1 MPGLLG
7 LGVGRGR
14 LVVDGET
21 LRSLLDVARTRGLV
35 IGLRE
40 VCFIVQQLAEGL
52 PRAHGAHAGHRALQ
66 PSQVW
71 LSPGGEVRLVEPGG
85 TFRNE
90 PAYLSPEQARG
101 LPVDGRGDVF
111 RLGLMLYELLARRPL
126 FEGTQ
131 AELVRRIGSF
141 DERRLEPVPGCPP
154 SLWAVLVRALA
165 AAPEARFPS
174 VRALA
179 DALRHFLQER
189 ELGVERRDLAQ
200 LFARA
205 FPERRPLAPPVL
217 HPVAPASPVK
227 VTAPPSTEPYLM
239 VPPPPP
245 EDACEEGP
253 VGRRPRTSERP
264 GHARLMDWHAR
275 LLDEALGLIGDS
287 AALAPLLVRLT
298 RRCVERLGGSD
309 EEESLALTAARA
321 LALAARLEESRRFVL
336 PTLARV
342 RSLVGAEFP
351 EVGELLSTVLLAGR
365 DSGPPAGCAA
375 KALLCAAT
383 FVVQVQSAEPGAAE
397 SARALLALRQ
407 DRRIAP
413 AALEALAAE
422 LGAGT
427 TPPCSAAA
435 GVAV

>member
-1 MPGLLG
+1 M
-7 LGVGRGR
+7 
-14 LVVDGET
+14 DGET
-21 LRSLLDVARTRGLV
+21 LRSLLEVARTRGLV

-52 PRAHGAHAGHRALQ
+52 ARAQGAQVGHRALQ
-66 PSQVW
+66 PSQVRI
-71 LSPGGEVRLVEPGG
+71 SHGGEVKLAEPGG
-85 TFRNE
+85 TFRHE

-101 LPVDGRGDVF
+101 LPADGRGDVF
-111 RLGLMLYELLARRPL
+111 RLGLILYELLARRPL

-131 AELVRRIGSF
+131 SELVRRIGAF
-141 DERRLEPVPGCPP
+141 DERGLEPVPGCPP

-174 VRALA
+174 ARALA

-189 ELGVERRDLAQ
+189 ELGVERRDIAH

-205 FPERRPLAPPVL
+205 FPERRQVSPPVL
-217 HPVAPASPVK
+217 HPVTPASPVK
-227 VTAPPSTEPYLM
+227 VAALPPTEPYLL

-245 EDACEEGP
+245 EDACEESPAGSHP
-253 VGRRPRTSERP
+253 KSSERP

-287 AALAPLLVRLT
+287 AALSPLLVRLT
-298 RRCVERLGGSD
+298 RCCVARLGGSD
-309 EEESLALTAARA
+309 EEETLAVTAARA
-321 LALAARLEESRRFVL
+321 LVLAARLEEPRRFVL

-342 RSLVGAEFP
+342 RSLVGGEFP

-413 AALEALAAE
+413 AALEALTAE

-427 TPPCSAAA
+427 TPPCSASA